1 MEAWLDQPV
10 PTDPGASPP
19 AIPNAVLKDMRHH
32 QLCVVRAR
40 RARGAPG
47 VLHGSRA
54 DLLPGANGQGR
65 PAHANSVW
73 R

>member
-10 PTDPGASPP
+10 PTDARGVPP